1 MATLAFN
8 NLGQY
13 DVRSTGNLASAQKYI
28 RDFANGGFFIEDVDN
43 FHLVQG
49 ELSKEDFEMDVNGT
63 MINFEGKGELHVKGL
78 DDETNPEKIFLTAGV
93 ERRYLPQDG
102 IAQYYN
108 GVGEKAR
115 VVYLTVG
122 LQFDVSAYE
131 HATPGTAVEV
141 GDKVKYDTAT
151 KKWVVDPTYD
161 GSADPVAFEVR
172 RTEADVPSILGQPL
186 IRLVVTKG
194 V

>member
-1 MATLAFN
+1 MATKAFN
-8 NLGQY
+8 NLNIF

-28 RDFANGGFFIEDVDN
+28 RDFANGAFFIEDVDN
-43 FHLVQG
+43 FHLVEG
-49 ELSKEDFEMDVNGT
+49 ALSKEDFSMDVNGT
-63 MINFEGKGELHVKGL
+63 MVNFGGAGELHVKAF
-78 DDETNPEKIFLTAGV
+78 DTETNPEKIFLTAGV

-122 LQFDVSAYE
+122 LQFDVSAYV
-131 HATPGTAVEV
+131 HATPGTPVEV
-141 GDKVKYDTAT
+141 GDKVFYDKVA
-151 KKWVVDPTYD
+151 KKWTVNPTYD
-161 GSADPVAFEVR
+161 ASADPIAFEVR
-172 RTEADVPSILGQPL
+172 RTEADVPSTLGQPL